1 MRKTT
6 GFISA
11 ILILTVLAATM
22 YALPALANPLREQT
36 QQRDQDCQQ
45 TCDQC
50 EGCDCNEYDQD
61 HSYGYNYNHNYD
73 YMNCGDCGCDG
84 SMKQTRAGQQ
94 TY

>member
-11 ILILTVLAATM
+11 ILTLTVLAATM

-50 EGCDCNEYDQD
+50 EGGDCDEHDYDHD
-61 HSYGYNYNHNYD
+61 YD
-73 YMNCGDCGCDG
+73 YENCGDCGCDG

-94 TY
+94 TF